1 MNDLTVQLITG
12 ALTLVGVMITN
23 ASANRRLVAQIQT
36 AQAVTDAKLE
46 NLTREVRQH
55 NDFARR
61 IPVLEEQIRE
71 LHHRMSH
78 LEREVNVR

>member
-1 MNDLTVQLITG
+1 MPTSTTV
-12 ALTLVGVMITN
+12 V
-23 ASANRRLVAQIQT
+23 QT
-36 AQAVTDAKLE
+36 KLE

-71 LHHRMSH
+71 LHHRLKT
-78 LEREVNVR
+78 LEREVKP

>member
-1 MNDLTVQLITG
+1 MTELTAQLITG
-12 ALTLVGVMITN
+12 ALTLVGVIITN
-23 ASANRRLVAQIQT
+23 ATANRRLVAQIQT

-61 IPVLEEQIRE
+61 IPVMEEQIRE
-71 LHHRMSH
+71 LHHRISNV
-78 LEREVNVR
+78 EREVNKG

>member
-1 MNDLTVQLITG
+1 MTDLMPQLITG
-12 ALTLVGVMITN
+12 ALTLAGVIITN
-23 ASANRRLVAQIQT
+23 TTANRRLVAQIQT
-36 AQAVTDAKLE
+36 AQAVTDTKLE

-71 LHHRMSH
+71 LFHRVKY
-78 LEREVNVR
+78 LEREETIR

>member
-1 MNDLTVQLITG
+1 MTELTAQLITG
-12 ALTLVGVMITN
+12 ALTLVGVIITN
-23 ASANRRLVAQIQT
+23 ATANRRLVAQIQT

-61 IPVLEEQIRE
+61 IPVMEEQIRE
-71 LHHRMSH
+71 LHHRISH
-78 LEREVNVR
+78 VEREVNKG

>member
-1 MNDLTVQLITG
+1 MTDLMPQLITG
-12 ALTLVGVMITN
+12 AVTLAGVIITN
-23 ASANRRLVAQIQT
+23 TTANRRLVAQIQT
-36 AQAVTDAKLE
+36 AQAVTDTKLE

-71 LHHRMSH
+71 LFHRVKY
-78 LEREVNVR
+78 LEREETIR

>member
-1 MNDLTVQLITG
+1 MTELTAQLITG
-12 ALTLVGVMITN
+12 CLTLAGVIITN
-23 ASANRRLVAQIQT
+23 ITANRRLVAQIQT

-71 LHHRMSH
+71 LFHRIKH
-78 LEREVNVR
+78 LEREVSER

>member
-78 LEREVNVR
+78 LEREANVR

>member
-1 MNDLTVQLITG
+1 MTDITVQLITG
-12 ALTLVGVMITN
+12 VLTLVGVMITN

-61 IPVLEEQIRE
+61 IPVMEEQIRE
-71 LHHRMSH
+71 LHHRISH
-78 LEREVNVR
+78 LEREVNTR

>member
-1 MNDLTVQLITG
+1 MTDITVQLITG
-12 ALTLVGVMITN
+12 VLTLVGVMITN

-61 IPVLEEQIRE
+61 IPVMEEQIRE
-71 LHHRMSH
+71 LHHRLSH
-78 LEREVNVR
+78 LEREVNTR

>member
-1 MNDLTVQLITG
+1 MTDLMPQLITG
-12 ALTLVGVMITN
+12 AVTLAGVIITN
-23 ASANRRLVAQIQT
+23 TTANRRLVAQIQT

-71 LHHRMSH
+71 LFHRVKY
-78 LEREVNVR
+78 LEREETIR